1 MTRCGVPACAILP
14 GAMRANAIL
23 VLQIYIFQSEKHR
36 FSEKCFTKISTARR
50 MLFSKRPPFACQKTA
65 FYTPK
70 GHLLQAK
77 RRPFKNLLAISR
89 LHGRHN
95 VRPKA
100 HLTTGLAPCTRP
112 PAATLQSG
120 HRRCMQCHTSI
131 TPAPP
136 MYTVCL
142 QKCKPGCDRPC
153 FLTLFNISA
162 RSALQYFKY
171 ICSTKAKQTR
181 LSGKPAPRLPTPYSA
196 FVTH

>member
-1 MTRCGVPACAILP
+1 MTSCGAAARAVWH

-112 PAATLQSG
+112 PAATLQGG

-153 FLTLFNISA
+153 F
-162 RSALQYFKY
+162 
-171 ICSTKAKQTR
+171 
-181 LSGKPAPRLPTPYSA
+181 
-196 FVTH
+196 